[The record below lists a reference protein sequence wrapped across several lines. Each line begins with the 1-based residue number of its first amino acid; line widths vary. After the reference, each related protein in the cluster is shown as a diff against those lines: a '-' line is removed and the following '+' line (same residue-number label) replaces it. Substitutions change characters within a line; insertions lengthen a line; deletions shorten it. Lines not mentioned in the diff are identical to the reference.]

1 MFWKGKKMR
10 SFQFDD
16 SNVTWHSLEGIEHL
30 EYFIYDVDED
40 ARIVDILFKLG
51 ANQKVVTHKHLAPY
65 KTLILQGELRIYEP
79 DGTLDEVRPVGSYV
93 STEVSGKPHTEG
105 GGNDDVIAFFSIR
118 NIGETA
124 FELLDDE
131 FNTVAKLGLQEFNDL
146 WQAQTKAAY
155 ELGN

>member
-1 MFWKGKKMR
+1 MN
-10 SFQFDD
+10 FQFDD
-16 SNVTWHSLEGIEHL
+16 SNVTWHELEDIEHL
-30 EYFIYDVDED
+30 KYHIYHVDED

-105 GGNDDVIAFFSIR
+105 GGGVDVIAFFSIR
-118 NIGETA
+118 NIGETV
-124 FELLDDE
+124 FELLDE
-131 FNTVAKLGLQEFNDL
+131 NLNQVATLGLGDFKDL
-146 WQAQTKAAY
+146 WQAQDKAA
-155 ELGN
+155 